1 MSGSPRP
8 RFAGVRLSMQVH
20 LYRVR
25 LRSHG
30 VQELL
35 AASGIAI
42 GVALVLGVLVA
53 NTSLTSSAAE
63 LLHRVIGSARIQL
76 AARSSSGFDMRLA
89 STSEHL
95 AGVRVAAPVLR
106 QNIAMVGPRGR
117 QSVQL
122 LGVTPAVALLNGLGG
137 QDSSRASGLAGIRVA
152 GGLASGLEAIGVG
165 GGLILPSSVAVATGA
180 KVGGQVTVFARGYAS
195 RIRVAAVLSD
205 SKVGALAS
213 SPIAITQLPVAQR
226 LTGLKGRVTQVYY
239 EPLRG
244 ADRLLAGE
252 LRTLA
257 AGRLDVLPADNEL
270 RLLDQAAK
278 PNDQSTS
285 LFAAISVMVGFLLA
299 VNAMLLT
306 VPERRRFVADLR
318 MQGYDWRQILALLA
332 FQAIVLGLFA
342 SAVGVLLGDLLAH
355 ASFHSIP
362 SYLTTAFPIG
372 SQEILHAETVLLALG
387 CGVVATILVSVS
399 PVFDLRPNRP
409 TDAIFRD
416 RSGGNEVLTRR
427 TTLKLAL
434 VGVGLASL
442 ITALVLVEASLTV
455 LGGVALAVTTLCALP
470 IAFAVVSRALRWIG
484 ERARSSALI
493 VVVSELRAVTTRSVA
508 LAGIA
513 ALAVYGSVAIGGA
526 RADLVRGLEI
536 NFNEYLQSADVWV
549 TTGGNDPGITN
560 SFHEEGETAAIAR
573 VAGVVSARTYH
584 GGFLDV
590 GARRIWIIARSPAD
604 GSPIPATQMEQG
616 SLTNA
621 TRLLRGTGWAT
632 VPDGFAQEHH
642 LGIDQSFSL
651 PTPTGQAH
659 LRVAAI
665 TTNLG
670 WPPGGVVVS
679 AADYSRYW
687 QHEDPTAIE
696 VNFKPGIPA
705 SIARLA
711 VARALG
717 NRPGLTVQSFPERSA
732 EYAQASRQGLQAL
745 SEIASLLLIA
755 AALAVASALSAA
767 IWQRRARL
775 ASLKIQGYDTKQ
787 LWRALLLESTLV
799 LGVGCSIGAVAGVY
813 GHALASR
820 WLRLT
825 TGSPAPFAVD
835 VKEVTITLASLA
847 AIALAVIAVPGLAA
861 ARAPART
868 SLQE

>member
-1 MSGSPRP
+1 MSDRPRP
-8 RFAGVRLSMQVH
+8 RIAGVRLSMQVH

-25 LRSHG
+25 LRSHA

-53 NTSLTSSAAE
+53 NASLTSSAAE
-63 LLHRVIGSARIQL
+63 LIHRVVGSARIQL
-76 AARSSSGFDMRLA
+76 AARSSRGFDMRLA

-106 QNIAMVGPRGR
+106 QNIAVIGPHGR

-122 LGVTPAVALLNGLGG
+122 LGVTPAVALLSGLGRHTAG
-137 QDSSRASGLAGIRVA
+137 LTSDLPGIRAGGGLTAGLAGLRA
-152 GGLASGLEAIGVG
+152 A
-165 GGLILPSSVAVATGA
+165 GGLILPASVASATGA
-180 KVGGQVTVFARGYAS
+180 QAGGQVTVLARGYAS
-195 RIRVAAVLSD
+195 RIRVGAVLSG

-213 SPIAITQLPVAQR
+213 SPIAVTALPVAQR
-226 LTGLKGRVTQVYY
+226 LTGLTGRVTQVYF
-239 EPLRG
+239 EPLQG

-270 RLLDQAAK
+270 RLLNQAAK

-318 MQGYDWRQILALLA
+318 MQGYDWHQILALLG

-342 SAVGVLLGDLLAH
+342 STAGVLLGDLLAH
-355 ASFHSIP
+355 AFFHSIP
-362 SYLTTAFPIG
+362 AYLTTAFPIG
-372 SQEILHAETVLLALG
+372 SQEVLHAETVVLALG
-387 CGVVATILVSVS
+387 CGVLATILASLS
-399 PVFDLRPNRP
+399 PVFDLRPSRP
-409 TDAIFRD
+409 TDAVFRD
-416 RSGGNEVLTRR
+416 RSGGTEVLTRR

-434 VGVGLASL
+434 TGVGIASL
-442 ITALVLVEASLTV
+442 ITALVLMESSLTV

-470 IAFAVVSRALRWIG
+470 ISFAIVSRALRWVG

-526 RADLVRGLEI
+526 RADLVRGLEV
-536 NFNEYLQSADVWV
+536 NFSEYLHTADVWV

-560 SFHEEGETAAIAR
+560 SFHEEGEVAAIAR
-573 VAGVVSARTYH
+573 VPGVISTRTYH
-584 GGFLDV
+584 GGFIDV

-604 GSPIPATQMEQG
+604 GTPIPATQMVHG
-616 SLTNA
+616 SLANA

-632 VPDGFAQEHH
+632 VPDGFAHEHH
-642 LGIDQSFSL
+642 LGIDQFFSL
-651 PTPTGQAH
+651 PTPTGDAR

-670 WPPGGVVVS
+670 WPPGGVIVN
-679 AADYSRYW
+679 AEDYSRYW
-687 QHEDPTAIE
+687 QQEDPTAIE
-696 VNFKPGIPA
+696 VNFKSGVPA
-705 SIARLA
+705 GTARLA

-717 NRPGLTVQSFPERSA
+717 NRPGLTVQGFPERRD

-755 AALAVASALSAA
+755 ASLAVASALSAA

-787 LWRALLLESTLV
+787 LWRALLLESTIV
-799 LGVGCSIGAVAGVY
+799 LGVGCSIGAATGAY

-847 AIALAVIAVPGLAA
+847 AIALAVIAIPGLAA